1 MRAQGPQLRT
11 ESKNRSR
18 PVSDTRGRSTVLP
31 ILGLIVF
38 LALFV
43 PAMSAGIGSVA
54 QDRGPGTAVANESVT
69 VSYNGSIAVAES
81 GEAFSESVTVT
92 RPQENATDDTLA
104 AGTDYRWDDRRGEVT
119 FLEGGNT
126 TAGERL
132 EIDYT
137 AFAAPEETEQTLAF
151 LEPIV
156 AMAPWLLVLV
166 TGGLALAF
174 IREGWY

>member
-1 MRAQGPQLRT
+1 
-11 ESKNRSR
+11 
-18 PVSDTRGRSTVLP
+18 
-31 ILGLIVF
+31 
-38 LALFV
+38 
-43 PAMSAGIGSVA
+43 
-54 QDRGPGTAVANESVT
+54 
-69 VSYNGSIAVAES
+69 
-81 GEAFSESVTVT
+81 VTVT
-92 RPQENATDDTLA
+92 RPQENATDDTLV

-119 FLEGGNT
+119 FLEAGNT

-137 AFAAPEETEQTLAF
+137 AFAAPEDTEESLAF

>member
-1 MRAQGPQLRT
+1 MRAQGPTLRPT
-11 ESKNRSR
+11 REHRSW

-38 LALFV
+38 LTLFV

-54 QDRGPGTAVANESVT
+54 QDRGPGTTVTNESIM
-69 VSYNGSIAVAES
+69 VSYDTPVVVAES
-81 GEAFSESVTVT
+81 GAAFSESVTVT
-92 RPQENATDDTLA
+92 RPVQNATDETLT
-104 AGTDYRWDDRRGEVT
+104 AGTDYRWDDRRGEVI
-119 FLEGGNT
+119 FLEGGDS

-137 AFAAPEETEQTLAF
+137 AFAAPEETDQTLAF
-151 LEPIV
+151 VEPIV
-156 AMAPWLLVLV
+156 AMIPWLLLLV
-166 TGGLALAF
+166 TGGLALSL